1 MYTEDTTTQWNHYL
15 ETPRKGGSAMKLDR
29 ILRRRMRV
37 FLKARQ
43 HTLKEI
49 VDITD

>member
-1 MYTEDTTTQWNHYL
+1 MYKEITLVQWDQYL

-29 ILRRRMRV
+29 ILKRRMQA

-43 HTLKEI
+43 HAMTEMK
-49 VDITD
+49 